1 MKHTAFRSV
10 FTFITVML
18 LSIRS
23 LFAEI
28 PNFHF
33 EQIPT
38 LSALPNN
45 EILTLLQDSDGFIWI
60 ATKGGLYKYDGYNIK
75 EYRSN
80 LYNPEL
86 LSDNWV
92 SALAE
97 DNNKRLYIGTKDGLN
112 ILDKQNGNIRQN
124 KDPLFKHNYIA
135 CILPVSD
142 SEIWTATNRGLIIY
156 NPSTNKSA
164 NAERFARR
172 YLGRDVGQ
180 GALPLFVHPAE
191 MD

>member
-1 MKHTAFRSV
+1 
-10 FTFITVML
+10 ML

-112 ILDKQNGNIRQN
+112 ILDKQKIDAYNKHKRNVFQQFYDVRFNVESIFPQN
-124 KDPLFKHNYIA
+124 QI
-135 CILPVSD
+135 
-142 SEIWTATNRGLIIY
+142 
-156 NPSTNKSA
+156 NKFNS
-164 NAERFARR
+164 R
-172 YLGRDVGQ
+172 
-180 GALPLFVHPAE
+180 
-191 MD
+191 